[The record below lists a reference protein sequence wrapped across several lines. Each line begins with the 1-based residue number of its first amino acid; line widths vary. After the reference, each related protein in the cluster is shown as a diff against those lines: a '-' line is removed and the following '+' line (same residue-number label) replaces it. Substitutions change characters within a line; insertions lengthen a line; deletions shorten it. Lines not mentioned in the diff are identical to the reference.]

1 MSIGPPDS
9 PSRSQD
15 RIAELDSLPRL
26 VADIGGTNARFA
38 LVIDGK
44 ISHDQTLVCA
54 EHTTLVDAIETYLS
68 ALGTQS
74 RSLRP
79 VEAALAI
86 AAPITDD
93 QIRMTNHP
101 WSFSATAAR
110 NKLGLRRLIILN
122 DFTALAMSLRYLPP
136 AELEQIGGLQPKPQT
151 AIALIGPGTG
161 LGVSGLLPL
170 NNQWLPLQGEGG
182 HCTLA
187 VMSEREQR
195 ILDVLHQRYSHVSTE
210 RVISGPGMVNI
221 YSAIC
226 TLEAQPTEELEPAD
240 ITQRGLS
247 GESRICREVLNVF
260 CGLFGTIAGNLALTL
275 GAHGGLYIGG
285 GIIPRLGRFFASS
298 PFRARF
304 EDKGRYADYLAPIP
318 AYVIHSEKPAF
329 IGATR
334 AFVDP
339 GPRLEV
345 S

>member
-1 MSIGPPDS
+1 MSTGRPE
-9 PSRSQD
+9 SRGQV
-15 RIAELDSLPRL
+15 AELDGQPRL
-26 VADIGGTNARFA
+26 IADIGGTNARFA

-54 EHTTLVDAIETYLS
+54 EHKTLVDAIEAYL
-68 ALGTQS
+68 AGLGAQA

-101 WSFSATAAR
+101 WSFSAAAAR
-110 NKLGLRRLIILN
+110 TKLSLRRLIILN

-136 AELEQIGGLQPKPQT
+136 AELEQIGGLSPKPLS

-170 NNQWLPLQGEGG
+170 NGQWFPLQGEGG
-182 HCTLA
+182 HSTLA
-187 VMSEREQR
+187 VMNEREQR
-195 ILDVLHQRYSHVSTE
+195 ILEVLHQRYSHVSAE
-210 RVISGPGMVNI
+210 RVISGPGMINL

-226 TLEAQPTEELEPAD
+226 TLEAQPTEALEPVD

-260 CGLFGTIAGNLALTL
+260 CGLLGTIAGNLALTL
-275 GAHGGLYIGG
+275 GAHGGVYIGG
-285 GIIPRLGRFFASS
+285 GIIPRLGRFFAGS

-304 EDKGRYADYLAPIP
+304 EDKGRYAEYLAPIP
-318 AYVIHSEKPAF
+318 AYVIHSAQPAF
-329 IGATR
+329 IGAAR
-334 AFVDP
+334 AFIDP
-339 GPRLEV
+339 GPRLEIG
-345 S
+345 